1 MSKSRCCLPLQGFG
15 LLLLSLSASWP
26 AIASA
31 QLSES
36 RLIPESTA
44 RRHGMV
50 RSWWRQAPVDT
61 TQDEVENLTL
71 HGDTLY
77 VQTKR
82 GTISALD
89 SETGHVR
96 WTRQI
101 GSPDMV
107 TTAVGANDRYAAVA
121 NGTKLYVL
129 AHDDGKI
136 TFERRLRNVQGAGPA
151 LSGTRVF
158 VPTTNGLIESYDIVD
173 QKQPP
178 KILSSTGR
186 AMNQPFAAGDVL
198 AWTTDKGL
206 FYVAK
211 TEPLSTPFRIP
222 SYYAPIL
229 VGPGYQPPSGVPR
242 TPEYQPPY
250 LYVGSMAGHVWKVD
264 TQKIDKTNR
273 EDFEKIVVWKEAVG
287 EPVDSRPT
295 VLGDRLYVSSR
306 RGGLSCLLAESK
318 AEAFKPGEVTKSRVL
333 WQTPRV
339 GRLLAGSEKRL
350 YCLDELGR
358 MSILRRSDGGFLD
371 SMILPGE
378 QLAIH
383 NDVTDRIYIGTR
395 SGTIQCLHEAG
406 VDKRLL
412 HRRDSSQKKVVKEAK
427 QKALE
432 PEPKEKGK
440 NGKDADFGKD
450 LFDGEKKPAA
460 DNGAEKAAPKK
471 EAPAAE
477 DAFGG
482 EETPAPAK
490 KAPAKKEKAAEE
502 DAFGG

>member
-1 MSKSRCCLPLQGFG
+1 MSKSRCCLLTRGFG
-15 LLLLSLSASWP
+15 LLLLTLAAVWP
-26 AIASA
+26 VIAMG
-31 QLSES
+31 QLTEN

-96 WTRQI
+96 WTLQI
-101 GSPDMV
+101 GSPDLV
-107 TTAVGANDRYAAVA
+107 TTAVGANDKYAAVA

-136 TFERRLRNVQGAGPA
+136 VLERRLKNVPGAGPA
-151 LSGTRVF
+151 LSGTHVF
-158 VPTTNGLIESYDIVD
+158 TPTTNGSIESYDVVD
-173 QKQPP
+173 SKQPP
-178 KILSSTGR
+178 QIYNSTGR
-186 AMNQPFAAGDVL
+186 AMNQPFSAGVTL

-206 FYVAK
+206 FYVAQ
-211 TEPLSTPFRIP
+211 TDPLSPRFRVETNE
-222 SYYAPIL
+222 PIL
-229 VGPGYQPPSGVPR
+229 VGPGYQH
-242 TPEYQPPY
+242 PY
-250 LYVGSMAGHVWKVD
+250 LYVGSIDGHVLKVHEI
-264 TQKIDKTNR
+264 TGNI
-273 EDFEKIVVWKEAVG
+273 VWKIAVG
-287 EPVDSRPT
+287 EPVDARPS
-295 VLGDRLYVSSR
+295 VLGDRLFVSSR
-306 RGGLSCLLAESK
+306 RGGLRCVLAEAK
-318 AEAFKPGEVTKSRVL
+318 VEAPKPGEEANVVREGTVL
-333 WQTPRV
+333 WQAPSV

-371 SMILPGE
+371 SMVLPGE

-406 VDKRLL
+406 IDKPLK
-412 HRRDSSQKKVVKEAK
+412 HRRETSQKKIVKEAK

-432 PEPKEKGK
+432 PKEKGK
-440 NGKDADFGKD
+440 EEKDADFGKE
-450 LFDGEKKPAA
+450 LFDDKKPA
-460 DNGAEKAAPKK
+460 DGNGGEKAAPMK
-471 EAPAAE
+471 EAPAAA

-482 EETPAPAK
+482 DEKPEPAK
-490 KAPAKKEKAAEE
+490 KAPAKKEKAADA